1 MAETTTCTPAAHAP
15 APPGTGPC
23 PHCDMPRCNGTTSS
37 GRCRKQPIKGG
48 AVCRTHGGS
57 APQVKAAAEA
67 RLLHR
72 RAVLEAETLGLPREI
87 DPHTAL
93 LEELHRTAGAVQ
105 WLAAVISDLERGH
118 VAGDSVWLRLYA
130 DERDR
135 LVKVAK
141 TCVDVGIE
149 ERRVR
154 LAESA
159 GAQLAA
165 VVRAV
170 LDRLQLSDEQRLLAL
185 QVVPE
190 EFRRLGDVVPGEVV
204 EDDEEDPPPA
214 GALVP
219 RRTPPKS
226 GPGSAERDEPK

>member
-1 MAETTTCTPAAHAP
+1 VSEDPKAERCTGTAKSTGERCTQPAI
-15 APPGTGPC
+15 PG
-23 PHCDMPRCNGTTSS
+23 GT
-37 GRCRKQPIKGG
+37 
-48 AVCRTHGGS
+48 VCRYHGGG
-57 APQVKAAAEA
+57 APQVKAAAEQ
-67 RLLHR
+67 RLLFR

-105 WLAAVISDLERGH
+105 WLAAVVADLERAQ
-118 VAGDSVWLRLYA
+118 VAGDSVWVRLYG

-170 LDRLQLSDEQRLLAL
+170 LDRLGLSDEQRVLAL

-190 EFRRLGDVVPGEVV
+190 EFRRLGGDVVEGEVV
-204 EDDEEDPPPA
+204 A
-214 GALVP
+214 
-219 RRTPPKS
+219 
-226 GPGSAERDEPK
+226 

>member
-1 MAETTTCTPAAHAP
+1 MTTDPCPKCAQVHDPALCQGHVIKDPITREPIDPRQCAKTPVKGSTVCRSHGAARGTPAA
-15 APPGTGPC
+15 
-23 PHCDMPRCNGTTSS
+23 
-37 GRCRKQPIKGG
+37 
-48 AVCRTHGGS
+48 
-57 APQVKAAAEA
+57 AAAEQ
-67 RLLHR
+67 RLLLR
-72 RAVLEAETLGLPREI
+72 RAVLEAETLGLPREV

-105 WLAAVISDLERGH
+105 WLGAVVADLKREH
-118 VAGDSVWLRLYA
+118 VGGDVGPAQVWVRFLG

-170 LDRLQLSDEQRLLAL
+170 LDRLELSDGQRLLAL

-190 EFRRLGDVVPGEVV
+190 EFRRLGGDVVEGEVV
-204 EDDEEDPPPA
+204 A
-214 GALVP
+214 
-219 RRTPPKS
+219 
-226 GPGSAERDEPK
+226 

>member
-1 MAETTTCTPAAHAP
+1 MTSENPTSCERCGETHVRCSAHTKTGRPCGQPPMAGQTV
-15 APPGTGPC
+15 
-23 PHCDMPRCNGTTSS
+23 
-37 GRCRKQPIKGG
+37 CRK
-48 AVCRTHGGS
+48 HGGK
-57 APQVKAAAEA
+57 APQNLAAAEQ
-67 RLLHR
+67 RLLFR
-72 RAVLEAETLGLPREI
+72 RAVLEVETLGLPREV

-105 WLAAVISDLERGH
+105 WLGAVVADLELGH
-118 VAGDSVWLRLYA
+118 VAGDSVWVRLYA

-170 LDRLQLSDEQRLLAL
+170 LDRLQLSDEQRVLAL

-190 EFRRLGDVVPGEVV
+190 EFRRLGEGPVAGEGV
-204 EDDEEDPPPA
+204 A
-214 GALVP
+214 
-219 RRTPPKS
+219 
-226 GPGSAERDEPK
+226 

>member
-1 MAETTTCTPAAHAP
+1 
-15 APPGTGPC
+15 
-23 PHCDMPRCNGTTSS
+23 
-37 GRCRKQPIKGG
+37 
-48 AVCRTHGGS
+48 
-57 APQVKAAAEA
+57 
-67 RLLHR
+67 
-72 RAVLEAETLGLPREI
+72 VLEAETLGLPREV
-87 DPHTAL
+87 DPHTASA
-93 LEELHRTAGAVQ
+93 RGAASDGWGGAVVG
-105 WLAAVISDLERGH
+105 AVVADLERGQ
-118 VAGDSVWLRLYA
+118 VAKTCVATRSGGVRLSG

-170 LDRLQLSDEQRLLAL
+170 LDRLDSCRTSQRVLAL

-190 EFRRLGDVVPGEVV
+190 EFRRLRRVAVPVGQDPRVPGWVPGRFVDVVAPDGQGGMWAQNEWTEGPAPESACLRMPLEVT
-204 EDDEEDPPPA
+204 A
-214 GALVP
+214 
-219 RRTPPKS
+219 
-226 GPGSAERDEPK
+226 

>member
-1 MAETTTCTPAAHAP
+1 MAGQTV
-15 APPGTGPC
+15 
-23 PHCDMPRCNGTTSS
+23 
-37 GRCRKQPIKGG
+37 CRK
-48 AVCRTHGGS
+48 HGGK
-57 APQVKAAAEA
+57 APQNLNAAEQ
-67 RLLHR
+67 RLLLR

-105 WLAAVISDLERGH
+105 WLGAVVADLDQAHIG
-118 VAGDSVWLRLYA
+118 GDVGPAQVWVRLLG

-159 GAQLAA
+159 GAQLAS

-170 LDRLQLSDEQRLLAL
+170 LDRLGLSPEQQTLAL
-185 QVVPE
+185 TIVPE
-190 EFRRLGDVVPGEVV
+190 EFRRLGEIGPSGE
-204 EDDEEDPPPA
+204 D
-214 GALVP
+214 
-219 RRTPPKS
+219 S
-226 GPGSAERDEPK
+226 